1 MYYFT
6 QSIFY
11 TLVNKLV
18 LLYFVAQIV
27 LVLAIGSSFSF
38 PSAPFNILSSVGIV
52 FFCLFFF
59 KGVLIFLLSFLNNP
73 NPHRS

>member
-52 FFCLFFF
+52 FFFFF
-59 KGVLIFLLSFLNNP
+59 
-73 NPHRS
+73 

>member
-52 FFCLFFF
+52 FFFFF